1 MCGICGIHG
10 PDASA
15 EAVAIMLS
23 HMEHRGPDGE
33 GSWQAP
39 GIVLGHRRLAI
50 VDLSERGRQPMISGD
65 GRIAISVNGEIYNYA
80 QLRRE
85 LERLGCVFQ
94 SDCDSETVIH
104 AWRQWGADCFRR
116 FNGMFAIALWDA
128 DSQALHLVRDRM
140 GIKPIYY
147 WNDGAQ
153 TLFASDL
160 RAIVAAS
167 GRRQWPISAAGLS
180 QYLTYEN
187 RFGAQTMLEGISL
200 VEPGQRVKI
209 DRDGIRTVCF
219 ADPSLHDTRE
229 ASFPEAVE
237 GFGAAFGAA
246 VDRHLMSDVP
256 LASYLSA
263 GIDSGMVTLA
273 AADRLR
279 DDGGPTAF
287 TGTFD
292 AGGWYDE
299 ASGAAQVAQSRNL
312 PHRLVSINAEA
323 FRTHFDDLV
332 FALEEPRMGTGALPQ
347 YLVAKDV
354 AKTHKVVLTG
364 HGGDELFSGY
374 PVFKYVLLAQSLRR
388 DPAAFLKALRSLR
401 LSELPHIAYF
411 ALAALSGRE
420 KPFLPRL
427 FAPAL
432 RKRLLRA
439 DVTSALKMSP
449 GTVTGPGSG
458 PAAGSVFDRLMRQY
472 LRDYLPGLL
481 VVEDKVSMAHALES
495 RTPFLDNELVAF
507 ALSLPVEVKLDGG
520 VLKAVPR
527 AAARGVLP
535 DALFSLP
542 KRGFPNPLGA
552 WLRGPLNGWMRERLC
567 GEHSALGGL
576 FDREALSRH
585 VNGYLGSWRRRV
597 RPLDEIATHRIWM
610 LLCLESWLRQ
620 YRDRLGVTLL
630 PPGTGGADAQASD
643 ARL

>member
-15 EAVAIMLS
+15 EAVATMLS

-33 GSWQAP
+33 GSWEMP

-50 VDLSERGRQPMISGD
+50 VDLSERGRQPMVSAD

-80 QLRRE
+80 ELRRE
-85 LERLGCVFQ
+85 LERHGHVFV

-104 AWRQWGADCFRR
+104 AWWQWGEDSFRR
-116 FNGMFAIALWDA
+116 FNGMFAIALWDQ

-147 WNDGAQ
+147 WREGAR
-153 TLFASDL
+153 TLFASDM

-167 GRRQWPISAAGLS
+167 GRMEWPISASGLS
-180 QYLTYEN
+180 HYLTYEN
-187 RFGAQTMLEGISL
+187 RFGAETMLEGIAM
-200 VEPGQRVKI
+200 VEPGHRIRI
-209 DRDGIRTVCF
+209 DGDGVTDVCF
-219 ADPSLHDTRE
+219 ADPSLHDSVE
-229 ASFPEAVE
+229 MSFPEAVS
-237 GFGAAFGAA
+237 GFGTAFGAA

-273 AADRLR
+273 AADGLG
-279 DDGGPTAF
+279 DDNGPTAF

-299 ASGAAQVAQSRNL
+299 ASGAAMVARSRNL
-312 PHRLVSINAEA
+312 PHRLVSINAEV
-323 FRTHFDDLV
+323 FRAHFDDLV

-347 YLVAKDV
+347 YLVAKEV

-388 DPAAFLKALRSLR
+388 NPAAFFKALRSVR
-401 LSELPHIAYF
+401 LSELPHIVYF

-432 RKRLLRA
+432 RERLLRA
-439 DVTSALKMSP
+439 DVASALKPSP
-449 GTVTGPGSG
+449 GTVQASETGN
-458 PAAGSVFDRLMRQY
+458 VFDRLMRQY

-552 WLRGPLNGWMRERLC
+552 WLRGPLTGWMRERLC
-567 GEHSALGGL
+567 GKDSALKTL
-576 FDREALSRH
+576 FEAEALSTH
-585 VNGYLGSWRRRV
+585 VERYLGSWRKRV

-630 PPGTGGADAQASD
+630 PPATGGADAQGS
-643 ARL
+643 

>member
-1 MCGICGIHG
+1 MCGICGSHG

-15 EAVAIMLS
+15 EAVATMLRQ
-23 HMEHRGPDGE
+23 MEHRGPDGE

-65 GRIAISVNGEIYNYA
+65 GHIAISVNGEIYNYTE
-80 QLRRE
+80 LRRE
-85 LERLGCVFQ
+85 LEQHGHVFV

-104 AWRQWGADCFRR
+104 AWRQWGEDSFRR

-128 DSQALHLVRDRM
+128 DQKALHLVRDRM

-153 TLFASDL
+153 TLFASDM

-167 GRRQWPISAAGLS
+167 GWREWSISASGLS

-187 RFGAQTMLEGISL
+187 RFGAQTMLEGVCL
-200 VEPGQRVKI
+200 VEPGHRIRI
-209 DRDGIRTVCF
+209 DGNGIEDFCF
-219 ADPSLHDTRE
+219 ADPGLYE
-229 ASFPEAVE
+229 AADMSFPEAVS
-237 GFGAAFGAA
+237 GFKATFGEAI
-246 VDRHLMSDVP
+246 DRHLMSDVP

-273 AADRLR
+273 AADRLSA
-279 DDGGPTAF
+279 DGGPTAF
-287 TGTFD
+287 TGRFD

-299 ASGAAQVAQSRNL
+299 ASGAAMVAASRGL
-312 PHRLVSINAEA
+312 PHRLASINAES

-347 YLVAKDV
+347 YLVAMEV

-374 PVFKYVLLAQSLRR
+374 PVFKFVLLVQALKRS
-388 DPAAFLKALRSLR
+388 PAAFFKALRSLR
-401 LSELPHIAYF
+401 ISELPHIGYF

-427 FAPAL
+427 FSPAL
-432 RKRLLRA
+432 RQRLLCNG
-439 DVTSALKMSP
+439 VTSALKASP
-449 GTVTGPGSG
+449 GTVTEPV
-458 PAAGSVFDRLMRQY
+458 AGTAFDRLMRQY

-507 ALSLPVEVKLDGG
+507 ALSLPAEVKLDAGA
-520 VLKAVPR
+520 LKAVPR
-527 AAARGVLP
+527 AAARGILP
-535 DALFSLP
+535 EALFSMP

-552 WLRGPLNGWMRERLC
+552 WLRGPLSGWMRERLC
-567 GEHSALGGL
+567 GEASALNRL
-576 FDREALSRH
+576 FEPKALESH
-585 VNGYLGSWRRRV
+585 VERYLGSWRRRI

-610 LLCLESWLRQ
+610 LLCLESWIRQ
-620 YRDRLGVTLL
+620 FDDKLGVQLQ
-630 PPGTGGADAQASD
+630 PPGVKEG
-643 ARL
+643 R

>member
-1 MCGICGIHG
+1 MCGICGSHG

-15 EAVAIMLS
+15 DAVAIMLR

-33 GSWQAP
+33 GNWQEP

-50 VDLSERGRQPMISGD
+50 VDLSERGRQPMISSD

-80 QLRRE
+80 ELRRE
-85 LERLGCVFQ
+85 LERHGHVFV

-104 AWRQWGADCFRR
+104 AWRQWGEDSFRR

-128 DSQALHLVRDRM
+128 ESQALHLVRDRM

-147 WNDGAQ
+147 WRNGGR
-153 TLFASDL
+153 TLFASDM

-167 GRRQWPISAAGLS
+167 GRREWPISASGLS
-180 QYLTYEN
+180 HYLTYEN
-187 RFGAQTMLEGISL
+187 RFGAETMLEGIAM
-200 VEPGQRVKI
+200 VEPGHRIRI
-209 DRDGIRTVCF
+209 DGDGVTDVCF
-219 ADPSLHDTRE
+219 ADPSLHDTVE
-229 ASFPEAVE
+229 MSFPESVS
-237 GFGAAFGAA
+237 GFRTAFGAA

-273 AADRLR
+273 AADRLA
-279 DDGGPTAF
+279 DEHGPTAF

-292 AGGWYDE
+292 AGDWYDE
-299 ASGAAQVAQSRNL
+299 ASGAAMVAQSRNL
-312 PHRLVSINAEA
+312 PHRQVSINAED

-347 YLVAKDV
+347 YLVARDV

-374 PVFKYVLLAQSLRR
+374 PVFKYVLLAQTLRR
-388 DPAAFLKALRSLR
+388 DPAAFFKALRSLR
-401 LSELPHIAYF
+401 LSELPHIVYF
-411 ALAALSGRE
+411 TLAGMSGRE
-420 KPFLPRL
+420 RPFLPRL
-427 FAPAL
+427 FSQAL
-432 RKRLLRA
+432 SQRLLRKS
-439 DVTSALKMSP
+439 VSSALAASP
-449 GTVTGPGSG
+449 SAAAEPGSG
-458 PAAGSVFDRLMRQY
+458 TAFDRLMRQY

-481 VVEDKVSMAHALES
+481 VVEDKVSMAHSLES
-495 RTPFLDNELVAF
+495 RTPFLDNELVAY
-507 ALSLPVEVKLDGG
+507 ALSLPVAVKLDGG

-535 DALFSLP
+535 EALFALP

-552 WLRGPLNGWMRERLC
+552 WLRGPLSGWLRARLC
-567 GEHSALGGL
+567 GKDSALASL
-576 FDREALSRH
+576 VETRALSAH
-585 VNGYLGSWRRRV
+585 VERYLGSWRRRI

-610 LLCLESWLRQ
+610 LLCLESWMRQ
-620 YRDRLGVTLL
+620 YEERLGVKLV
-630 PPGTGGADAQASD
+630 PPGTGAANAQAS
-643 ARL
+643 

>member
-1 MCGICGIHG
+1 MCGICGFHG
-10 PDASA
+10 PDASDDR
-15 EAVAIMLS
+15 VSVMLR

-33 GSWQAP
+33 GIWQAS

-50 VDLSERGRQPMISGD
+50 VDLSERGRQPMISSD

-80 QLRRE
+80 ELRRE
-85 LERLGCVFQ
+85 LERHGHVFV

-104 AWRQWGADCFRR
+104 AWRQWGEDCFRR
-116 FNGMFAIALWDA
+116 FNGMFAIALWDG
-128 DSQALHLVRDRM
+128 DRQALHLVRDRM
-140 GIKPIYY
+140 GIKPIFY
-147 WNDGAQ
+147 WRDGGQ
-153 TLFASDL
+153 TLFASDM

-167 GRRQWPISAAGLS
+167 GRQEWPISASGLS

-187 RFGAQTMLEGISL
+187 RFGAETMLEGMAM
-200 VEPGQRVKI
+200 VEPGHRIRI
-209 DRDGIRTVCF
+209 DGDGATDFCF
-219 ADPSLHDTRE
+219 ADPSLHDTKD
-229 ASFPEAVE
+229 ASFSEAIA
-237 GFGAAFGAA
+237 GFDAVFGAA

-279 DDGGPTAF
+279 DENGPTAF

-347 YLVAKDV
+347 YLVASDV

-388 DPAAFLKALRSLR
+388 NPAAFLKALRSLR
-401 LSELPHIAYF
+401 LSELPHIVYF

-427 FAPAL
+427 FAPVL

-439 DVTSALKMSP
+439 DVTSALKTSP
-449 GTVTGPGSG
+449 GTVKAPETGT
-458 PAAGSVFDRLMRQY
+458 VFDRLMRQY

-481 VVEDKVSMAHALES
+481 VVEDKVSMAHSLES

-507 ALSLPVEVKLDGG
+507 ALSLSVEVKLDGG

-535 DALFSLP
+535 DPLFSLP

-552 WLRGPLNGWMRERLC
+552 WLRGPLAGWMRARLC
-567 GEHSALGGL
+567 GEQSALAAL
-576 FDREALSRH
+576 FEPEALSAH
-585 VNGYLGSWRRRV
+585 VERYLGSWHRRV

-610 LLCLESWLRQ
+610 LLCLESWIRQ
-620 YRDRLGVTLL
+620 YDAKLGVRLL
-630 PPGTGGADAQASD
+630 PPSVEGGS
-643 ARL
+643 

>member
-1 MCGICGIHG
+1 MCGICGSHG

-15 EAVAIMLS
+15 QAVAIMLR

-33 GSWQAP
+33 GSWEAP

-50 VDLSERGRQPMISGD
+50 VDLSERGRQPMISSD

-80 QLRRE
+80 ELRRE
-85 LERLGCVFQ
+85 LEGHGHLFV

-104 AWRQWGADCFRR
+104 AWRQWGEDSFRR
-116 FNGMFAIALWDA
+116 FNGMFAIALWDR

-147 WNDGAQ
+147 WRDGAR
-153 TLFASDL
+153 TLFASDM

-167 GRRQWPISAAGLS
+167 GRREWPISASGLS

-187 RFGAQTMLEGISL
+187 RFGAETMLAGIAL
-200 VEPGQRVKI
+200 VEPGHRIRI
-209 DRDGIRTVCF
+209 DGDGVTDTCF
-219 ADPSLHDTRE
+219 ADPSLHDAKD
-229 ASFPEAVE
+229 ASFSEAVA
-237 GFGAAFGAA
+237 GFNLAFGAA

-273 AADRLR
+273 AADRLA
-279 DDGGPTAF
+279 GEHGPTAF

-299 ASGAAQVAQSRNL
+299 ASGAAMVAQSRNL
-312 PHRLVSINAEA
+312 PHRLVSIDADA

-347 YLVAKDV
+347 YLVAKEV

-374 PVFKYVLLAQSLRR
+374 PVFKYVLLAQALRNN
-388 DPAAFLKALRSLR
+388 PAAFLKALRSLR
-401 LSELPHIAYF
+401 LSELPHIVYF
-411 ALAALSGRE
+411 ALAAMSGRE
-420 KPFLPRL
+420 RPFLPRL

-432 RKRLLRA
+432 SQRLLRRAVSTALEASPDTVA
-439 DVTSALKMSP
+439 DPA
-449 GTVTGPGSG
+449 TGPATGN
-458 PAAGSVFDRLMRQY
+458 AFDRLMRQY
-472 LRDYLPGLL
+472 LTDYLPGLL

-495 RTPFLDNELVAF
+495 RTPFLDNELVAY
-507 ALSLPVEVKLDGG
+507 ALSLPAAVKLDGG

-535 DALFSLP
+535 DALFDLP

-552 WLRGPLNGWMRERLC
+552 WLRGPLNTWMRARLC
-567 GEHSALGGL
+567 GKDSALGSM
-576 FDREALSRH
+576 FEPEALSAH
-585 VNGYLGSWRRRV
+585 VERYLGSWRRRV

-610 LLCLESWLRQ
+610 LLCLESWMRQ
-620 YRDRLGVTLL
+620 YQDRLGVRLL
-630 PPGTGGADAQASD
+630 PPGTGGADAQAS
-643 ARL
+643 

>member
-10 PDASA
+10 PDASVD
-15 EAVAIMLS
+15 AVAIMLR

-50 VDLSERGRQPMISGD
+50 VDLSERGHQPMISGD

-80 QLRRE
+80 ELRQE
-85 LERLGCVFQ
+85 LEQAGCVFH

-104 AWRQWGADCFRR
+104 AWRQWGEDCFRR
-116 FNGMFAIALWDA
+116 FNGMFAIALWDV
-128 DSQALHLVRDRM
+128 DKQALHLVRDRM

-147 WNDGAQ
+147 WREGSQ

-167 GRRQWPISAAGLS
+167 GRHEWPISAAGLS

-187 RFGAQTMLEGISL
+187 RFGDQTMLEGICM
-200 VEPGQRVKI
+200 VEPGQRVRI
-209 DRDGIRTVCF
+209 DRDGLKTFCF
-219 ADPSLHDTRE
+219 ADPSLHNSVE
-229 ASFPEAVE
+229 MSFPEAVS
-237 GFGAAFGAA
+237 GFNAAFGEA

-273 AADRLR
+273 AADRLT
-279 DDGGPTAF
+279 DESGPTAF

-299 ASGAAQVAQSRNL
+299 ASGAALVAASRNL
-312 PHRLVSINAEA
+312 PHKQVQIGAEG

-347 YLVAKDV
+347 YLVAQEV

-374 PVFKYVLLAQSLRR
+374 PVFKFVLLVQSLRR
-388 DPAAFLKALRSLR
+388 NPGAFFKALRSLR

-411 ALAALSGRE
+411 ALAALSGRQR
-420 KPFLPRL
+420 PFLPRL
-427 FAPAL
+427 FSPDL
-432 RKRLLRA
+432 RKRLLRKS
-439 DVTSALKMSP
+439 VTASLKASP
-449 GTVTGPGSG
+449 GTVTEPVSG
-458 PAAGSVFDRLMRQY
+458 NAFDRLMRQY

-481 VVEDKVSMAHALES
+481 VVEDKVSMAHSLES

-527 AAARGVLP
+527 AAARNVLP
-535 DALFSLP
+535 EALFSMP
-542 KRGFPNPLGA
+542 KRGFPNPLGT
-552 WLRGPLNGWMRERLC
+552 WLRGPLTGWMRERLC
-567 GEHSALGGL
+567 GGGSALNGL
-576 FDREALSRH
+576 FDSAALSTH
-585 VNGYLGSWRRRV
+585 VESYLGSWRRRI

-610 LLCLESWLRQ
+610 LLCLESWIRQ
-620 YRDRLGVTLL
+620 YDAKLGVRLL
-630 PPGTGGADAQASD
+630 PPGAERQS
-643 ARL
+643 

>member
-1 MCGICGIHG
+1 MCGICGSHG
-10 PDASA
+10 PDASVD
-15 EAVAIMLS
+15 AVAIMLR

-39 GIVLGHRRLAI
+39 GIMLGHRRLAI
-50 VDLSERGRQPMISGD
+50 VDLSDRGRQPMISGD
-65 GRIAISVNGEIYNYA
+65 GRVAISVNGEIYNYA
-80 QLRRE
+80 ELRRE
-85 LERLGCVFQ
+85 LEQVGHVFD

-104 AWRQWGADCFRR
+104 AWRQWGEDCFHR

-128 DSQALHLVRDRM
+128 GSQALHLVRDRM

-147 WNDGAQ
+147 WRDGAR
-153 TLFASDL
+153 TLFASDM

-167 GRRQWPISAAGLS
+167 GRQEWPVSASGLA
-180 QYLTYEN
+180 QYLTFEN
-187 RFGAQTMLEGISL
+187 RFGAETMLAGIAM
-200 VEPGQRVKI
+200 VEPGHRIRI
-209 DRDGIRTVCF
+209 DADGVSDTCF
-219 ADPSLHDTRE
+219 ADPSLHEARD
-229 ASFPEAVE
+229 ASFPEAVAGFTA
-237 GFGAAFGAA
+237 GFGAAL
-246 VDRHLMSDVP
+246 DRHLMSDVP

-273 AADRLR
+273 AADRLK
-279 DDGGPTAF
+279 DDSGPTAF

-299 ASGAAQVAQSRNL
+299 ASGAAMVAQSRNL
-312 PHRLVSINAEA
+312 PHRLVSIDAEA
-323 FRTHFDDLV
+323 FRMHFDDLV

-347 YLVAKDV
+347 YLVAKEV

-374 PVFKYVLLAQSLRR
+374 PVFKYVHLAQSLRSS
-388 DPAAFLKALRSLR
+388 PVAFLKALRSLR
-401 LSELPHIAYF
+401 LSELPHVVYF
-411 ALAALSGRE
+411 ALAAVSGRE
-420 KPFLPRL
+420 RPFLPRL

-432 RKRLLRA
+432 SQRLLRGA
-439 DVTSALKMSP
+439 VSTALKGSP
-449 GTVTGPGSG
+449 RPVAERTTGTI
-458 PAAGSVFDRLMRQY
+458 FDRLMRQY

-481 VVEDKVSMAHALES
+481 VVEDKVSMAHSLES

-507 ALSLPVEVKLDGG
+507 ALSLPVAVKLDSG

-552 WLRGPLNGWMRERLC
+552 WLRGPLTGWMRARLC
-567 GEHSALGGL
+567 GKESALAAL
-576 FDREALSRH
+576 FEAEALSAH
-585 VNGYLGSWRRRV
+585 VERYIGSWRRRI

-610 LLCLESWLRQ
+610 LLCLESWMRQ
-620 YRDRLGVTLL
+620 YQDRLGVKLL
-630 PPGTGGADAQASD
+630 PPGTGGADAQAS
-643 ARL
+643 